1 MQNSLADA
9 VGAEQVL
16 NLVLDTT
23 TEGSDLTF
31 TPETGGEYYAYVGN
45 KKIEKVTAT
54 TWKGTKTFTNV
65 DRGYLLEL
73 GYCAAGEAVTLT
85 AEDSKEENVGRCLP
99 FLRKRPW
106 LCNSK
111 AFRTSMEF
119 NELDGYLLKGKHF
132 L

>member
-1 MQNSLADA
+1 M
-9 VGAEQVL
+9 
-16 NLVLDTT
+16 
-23 TEGSDLTF
+23 
-31 TPETGGEYYAYVGN
+31 
-45 KKIEKVTAT
+45 
-54 TWKGTKTFTNV
+54 

-85 AEDSKEENVGRCLP
+85 AEDSKEEMWADVYR

-119 NELDGYLLKGKHF
+119 DELDGYLLKGKHF